1 MKMLGNLSRGLISSQ
16 KHLLYRMC
24 ILPIMLYAFSLW
36 FYNKA
41 FLAYLL
47 KILSN
52 MQWRAALWILRGF
65 LTSPSLSIE
74 AIASLILIY
83 LYFQKLSERL
93 QLRTQLLPVNYIIN
107 SLLESRH
114 SSNNNCQDRW
124 WWTLCLFSLFTLF
137 YFYFSFI
144 FHF

>member
-1 MKMLGNLSRGLISSQ
+1 MVICQEVLS
-16 KHLLYRMC
+16 HLKNTFYIGC
-24 ILPIMLYAFSLW
+24 AFYPSCYMHSLCD
-36 FYNKA
+36 FNKA
-41 FLAYLL
+41 FPAYLL
-47 KILSN
+47 KILRN
-52 MQWRAALWILRGF
+52 MQWRAALCILRGF

-114 SSNNNCQDRW
+114 SSNNNCQDHW

-137 YFYFSFI
+137 YFYFYFSFI
-144 FHF
+144 FYF